1 MEDPLF
7 RRIRRHARRKLQDGH
22 NKDRQ
27 ELLLRYKEF
36 LRLENEML
44 LRYHRKG
51 DSGTRVARARAIMID
66 VLLENLFQFATAI
79 YETEHGPLPCQVCIA
94 ALGGYGR
101 AEMCPW
107 SDVDIMFLYPGRT
120 GIGKSPRLKK
130 VISDTVLYM
139 LWDLGLKVGY
149 STRTIKEAVEEAK
162 KTIETKNSLLEARLV
177 TGSSELFDKFKQTY
191 RNFYRKD
198 SPQKYILARLE
209 DQKVRRA
216 RFGDTEFLQEPE
228 IKRGVGGLRDYQNI
242 LWLAC
247 IKLDITDAK
256 DLVKHNYLR
265 PNEYHL
271 FTKAYDFLLRVRNEL
286 HFQSQGPTDVLFLE
300 KQPRVAWHLGYRQKD
315 LFKRVEKFMKDYYS
329 NAKIIHRFSKLLEH
343 RLSLYEEKKISFR
356 DIIGARSD
364 EHRTAIDGFMLM
376 GNTLTFDNPKVFKND
391 PERLIRV
398 FRHMQQF
405 QAEMDF
411 DMDCLITDSLPLLTQ
426 KVIQSSEA
434 NKSFRSIL
442 QSAGEVYPV
451 LSKMHELGVLGRF
464 VPEWDSL
471 TCLVQHEYYHR
482 YTADIHTLNTLREL
496 DLIFTGD
503 QEETRKYKRE
513 IHEMEIPSLLY
524 LILFLHDIGKGH
536 GIKNHAA
543 NGVKIAGPI
552 LERMQVAP
560 ELRERILSI
569 IQDHLEMARFW
580 QHYDV
585 EDPQSIRVFAQKVGD
600 EETLRLLYV
609 LTFCDARSTAASL
622 WNSYKDML
630 HTRLFQ
636 HTMVHLSDR
645 EGAALRKR
653 ERQAMTSRDIIKKKL
668 SDIPGDEIEAHFN
681 LLPEHYFI
689 HNRADEVALHLRM
702 INQLLRRI
710 FEAESINSL
719 IPVVEWQD
727 DLNLS
732 LTIVRVVTWDRPGL
746 FYKLAGAFSVAGI
759 NILSSR
765 AISRTDNIVIDTFY
779 VNEPGG
785 GVVQN
790 LQSREVF
797 QKSLEESLLH
807 DKDLLADIE
816 TQAKKYARPSYLR
829 GNELLRAPIPPG
841 VEVYQ
846 EPALSRTIIAVQTND
861 RIGLLYKLGRAI
873 FDHGFDITF
882 ARISTEHGVA
892 IDTFH
897 LEEAKES
904 SSSQGVDLAALEET
918 LQKIV
923 GATTRP
929 DLEATPH
936 KGSKV

>member
-7 RRIRRHARRKLQDGH
+7 RRIRRHARRKIQDGH

-51 DSGTRVARARAIMID
+51 DSGIRVARARAIMID
-66 VLLENLFQFATAI
+66 VLLENLFLYATAI
-79 YETEHGPLPCQVCIA
+79 YEAEHGPLPCQVCIA

-120 GIGKSPRLKK
+120 GIGKSSLLKQ
-130 VISDTVLYM
+130 VISDAVLYM

-149 STRTIKEAVEEAK
+149 STRTVKEAVEEAK
-162 KTIETKNSLLEARLV
+162 KTIETKNSLLESRLV
-177 TGSSELFDKFKQTY
+177 TGSSELFDNFKQTY

-216 RFGDTEFLQEPE
+216 RFGNTEFLQEPE
-228 IKRGVGGLRDYQNI
+228 IKRGVGGLRDYQNTI
-242 LWLAC
+242 WLAC

-256 DLVKHNYLR
+256 ELVKHKYLR
-265 PNEYHL
+265 RNEYRL
-271 FTKAYDFLLRVRNEL
+271 FIKAYDFLLRVRNEL
-286 HFQSQGPTDVLFLE
+286 HFQSSGPTDVLYLE
-300 KQPRVAWHLGYRQKD
+300 KQPEVAWNLGYRQKD
-315 LFKRVEKFMKDYYS
+315 IFKRVEIFMRDYYS
-329 NAKIIHRFSKLLEH
+329 NAKIIRRFSKLLEH
-343 RLSLYEEKKISFR
+343 RLSLYKEKKISLR
-356 DIIGARSD
+356 GIIGTRSV
-364 EHRTAIDGFMLM
+364 ERRTTVDGFTLK
-376 GNTLTFDNPKVFKND
+376 GNTLSFESPKVFKED

-411 DMDCLITDSLPLLTQ
+411 DLDCLITDSLPLLTQ
-426 KVIQSSEA
+426 KVVRSPQA
-434 NKSFRSIL
+434 NRSFRSIL
-442 QSAGEVYPV
+442 QSVGEVYPIM
-451 LSKMHELGVLGRF
+451 SKMHELGVLGRF

-496 DLIFTGD
+496 DLIFASNQD
-503 QEETRKYKRE
+503 EAYKYKQE
-513 IHEMEIPSLLY
+513 IHEMETPSLLY

-543 NGVKIAGPI
+543 KGVEIAGPI

-560 ELRERILSI
+560 DLRENILSI
-569 IQDHLEMARFW
+569 IRDHLEMARFW

-585 EDPQSIRVFAQKVGD
+585 EDPKSIRVFAKKVGD
-600 EETLRLLYV
+600 EETLRQLYV
-609 LTFCDARSTAASL
+609 LTFCDSRSTASSL

-636 HTMVHLSDR
+636 HTLVHLGDR
-645 EGAALRKR
+645 EGAALRQR
-653 ERQAMTSRDIIKKKL
+653 EQQAIIVKDIIKKKL

-681 LLPEHYFI
+681 LLPKHYFI
-689 HNRADEVALHLRM
+689 HSQAEEVALHLRM

-710 FEAESINSL
+710 MEAESINSL

-732 LTIVRVVTWDRPGL
+732 LTVVRMVTWDRPGL

-765 AISRTDNIVIDTFY
+765 AISRIDHIVIDTFY

-790 LQSREVF
+790 QHSREVF
-797 QKSLEESLLH
+797 QKHLEESLLH
-807 DKDLLADIE
+807 DKDLLTDIE
-816 TQAKKYARPSYLR
+816 AQAKKYARPSYLR
-829 GNELLRAPIPPG
+829 GDELLRAPIPPK
-841 VEVYQ
+841 VEVYK
-846 EPALSRTIIAVQTND
+846 EPALGRTIIAVQTND
-861 RIGLLYKLGRAI
+861 QIGLLYKLGKAI
-873 FDHGFDITF
+873 FDHGFDIKF

-892 IDTFH
+892 VDTFH
-897 LEEAKES
+897 LKEADENIS
-904 SSSQGVDLAALEET
+904 GHGADLAALEES

-923 GATTRP
+923 GSNAQP
-929 DLEATPH
+929 DVEPTLDD
-936 KGSKV
+936 GSKV